1 MMFPTTIVFG
11 TGSGD
16 PSGSAPGGKKK
27 PKKTGKKKKA
37 TKK

>member
-16 PSGSAPGGKKK
+16 PSGSTAGGKKK
-27 PKKTGKKKKA
+27 PRKTGKKKKA
-37 TKK
+37 PKK